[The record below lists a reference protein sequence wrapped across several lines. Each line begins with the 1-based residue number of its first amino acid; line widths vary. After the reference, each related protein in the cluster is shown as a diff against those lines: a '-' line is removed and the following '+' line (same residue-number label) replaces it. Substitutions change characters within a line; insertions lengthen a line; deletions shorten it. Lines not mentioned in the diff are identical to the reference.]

1 MRPIRLVIAGVLG
14 LAGLVWMAQGLGV
27 LPGTAMSGSIFWAIV
42 GAALVVV
49 AVAIIAVER
58 RRASAAPPPDAP
70 PPATP
75 PAA

>member
-1 MRPIRLVIAGVLG
+1 MRPARVVIAVIVG

-27 LPGTAMSGSIFWAIV
+27 LPGTVMSGSIFWAIV
-42 GAALVVV
+42 GAALLVV

-58 RRASAAPPPDAP
+58 RRSSAAPPPDAP
-70 PPATP
+70 PP

>member
-1 MRPIRLVIAGVLG
+1 MRPVRVVIAVILG

-49 AVAIIAVER
+49 AVMIIALER
-58 RRASAAPPPDAP
+58 RRAG
-70 PPATP
+70 TP
-75 PAA
+75 PAAPPTVPPAA